1 MTLRSTHLLITLC
14 HCFLGQILL
23 IIIMLRLI
31 ARTSARP
38 LAFPVTYGIK
48 NWKHPA
54 SELDSAGLSGFLESK
69 NEAYLT
75 FSQKIS

>member
-1 MTLRSTHLLITLC
+1 
-14 HCFLGQILL
+14 
-23 IIIMLRLI
+23 MLRLI
-31 ARTSARP
+31 ARTAARP
-38 LAFPVTYGIK
+38 LAFPVAYGIK
-48 NWKHPA
+48 NWKLPA

>member
-1 MTLRSTHLLITLC
+1 
-14 HCFLGQILL
+14 
-23 IIIMLRLI
+23 MLRLI

-48 NWKHPA
+48 NWKLPA